1 MSLMVST
8 GYLGLPIRTAYC
20 WTNCV
25 IESSSASGGTFRNER
40 ISSSWCRVGLLE
52 KSDLNDNEKSFT
64 FNGLVQKVSIIIDV
78 LNCMEMYF
86 KFDEICMT
94 FVWRSRFLLCRA
106 CAMFFLLRGS
116 LFSDFRAC

>member
-64 FNGLVQKVSIIIDV
+64 FYGLV
-78 LNCMEMYF
+78 
-86 KFDEICMT
+86 
-94 FVWRSRFLLCRA
+94 
-106 CAMFFLLRGS
+106 
-116 LFSDFRAC
+116 